1 MHDVGILDFI
11 FALIL
16 LMTFGSIGLAVFAG
30 HLAWKGG
37 KRLLSWAGKQRK
49 LLGQEAQMPSRE
61 AQDVVVESVDETPSQ
76 RPAKRHQPYE
86 RLDVDAGSTA
96 ADIVRVMSGYVD
108 DRVMGTYAQTV
119 IDTLESAE
127 LRRQS
132 LFAELDGTFQRG
144 TLSWDKFAGP
154 AQAGLASIQR
164 NSAVLAN
171 RIQSFDT
178 SRYLRA
184 RREADRVGSRASDEL
199 NAAHAE
205 RLRHFEETLAS
216 LDTIQETNEGLL
228 VELDKLAGELVTLSA
243 SSPTDQSDYILDEIR
258 RLVEEAKYY
267 R

>member
-1 MHDVGILDFI
+1 MGVLDFI
-11 FALIL
+11 FSLIVF
-16 LMTFGSIGLAVFAG
+16 MTVGAVGLTVVAG
-30 HLAWKGG
+30 RMAWKGG
-37 KRLLSWAGKQRK
+37 KRLLSWMSEQRK
-49 LLGQEAQMPSRE
+49 LPGQTQSASRE
-61 AQDVVVESVDETPSQ
+61 AQDVVVEAVDDAPAQ
-76 RPAKRHQPYE
+76 RPSAPPHRAYE
-86 RLDVDAGSTA
+86 RLDVDNGSTA
-96 ADIVRVMSGYVD
+96 ADIARVMSAYVGD
-108 DRVMGTYAQTV
+108 AVVGTYAQAV

-144 TLSWDKFAGP
+144 SLSWDKFAGP

-184 RREADRVGSRASDEL
+184 RREADRVGSHASDGL

-216 LDTIQETNEGLL
+216 LDAIQETNEGLL
-228 VELDKLAGELVTLSA
+228 VELDKLAGELVSLSA
-243 SSPTDQSDYILDEIR
+243 ASPTDQSDYILDEIR